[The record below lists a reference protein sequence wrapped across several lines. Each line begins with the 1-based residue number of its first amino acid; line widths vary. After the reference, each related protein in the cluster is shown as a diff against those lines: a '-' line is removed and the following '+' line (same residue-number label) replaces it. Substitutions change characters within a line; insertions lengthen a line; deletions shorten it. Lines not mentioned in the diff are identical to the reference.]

1 MPALELLLI
10 CITYW
15 NKTDTHPPLDSFIVS
30 LLGLLVKAHPD
41 PCHLGSAHMI
51 WTMTDT
57 GVHADKNFTSTPP
70 ISDISRIH
78 CMQGSRVVGS
88 PLYPSHI
95 VPYLD
100 GKAAAVTAL

>member
-57 GVHADKNFTSTPP
+57 GVHADKNFTSTPTFLVY
-70 ISDISRIH
+70 IA
-78 CMQGSRVVGS
+78 CKAQEWWV
-88 PLYPSHI
+88 
-95 VPYLD
+95 VPYTLPI
-100 GKAAAVTAL
+100 